1 MNSDMD
7 KRYLGALR
15 ARHPDIMSWFRDIRR
30 LAGFL
35 GEIPATDYGRAKKLL
50 RLCRAIHHTQLN
62 YARLSN
68 AYELALESER
78 AGRPGSFVECG
89 VWRGGCAAV
98 MAMAAVGSRR
108 RIWLFD
114 SFQGMPAATEKDGD
128 EARQLTDCLDGSLT
142 PVGANVAPL
151 EDVREFLFG
160 RIKLD
165 PRDVLLRPGWFQNT
179 LPTARSEIGPI
190 AILRLD
196 GDWYES
202 TLCCLRHLYDQI
214 VEGGYL
220 IVDDYGHFPG
230 CRIAVEE
237 FFEERGIRP
246 RWRLID
252 YTGVYL
258 QKDGGTPPRSRHSL
272 QTQSGERPLWK
283 DAHEVSRQAALSSS
297 GRAS

>member
-1 MNSDMD
+1 MSGGVT
-7 KRYLGALR
+7 RRHFRALR
-15 ARHPDIMSWFRDIRR
+15 DRHPRFASWYRGIRR
-30 LAGFL
+30 FSWFL
-35 GEIPATDYGRAKKLL
+35 GEIPPRDYWRAKKLI
-50 RLCRAIHHTQLN
+50 RLCRAIHHTQLSF
-62 YARLSN
+62 ARLSN
-68 AYELALESER
+68 AYELALETEC

-98 MAMAAVGSRR
+98 MAMASAGSRR

-128 EARQLTDCLDGSLT
+128 EARQLTNRFDGSLT
-142 PVGANVAPL
+142 PVGSNVATL
-151 EDVREFLFG
+151 EEVRHYLFG

-165 PRDVLLRPGWFQNT
+165 PRDVLIWPGWFQET
-179 LPTARSEIGPI
+179 LQAARSEVGPI

-202 TLCCLRHLYDQI
+202 TLCCLRHLYDQL

-220 IVDDYGHFPG
+220 IVDDYGHFSG
-230 CRIAVEE
+230 CRKAVEE

-246 RWRLID
+246 RWRQID

-258 QKDGGTPPRSRHSL
+258 QKERETPPAV
-272 QTQSGERPLWK
+272 QAIAPAGER
-283 DAHEVSRQAALSSS
+283 RGAALG
-297 GRAS
+297 GRV